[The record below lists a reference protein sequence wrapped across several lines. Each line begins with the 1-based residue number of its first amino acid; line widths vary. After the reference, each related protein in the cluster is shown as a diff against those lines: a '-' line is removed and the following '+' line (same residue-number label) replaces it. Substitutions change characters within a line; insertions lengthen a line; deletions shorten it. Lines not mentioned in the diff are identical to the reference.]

1 MKNYDYQKQLQEIWE
16 KAVKLYADGN
26 FRPDSYFNKTEAEF
40 IASIGET
47 AQEIYDFAE
56 DFNSGGDPDFA
67 TFALIHDIRRSYF
80 LDKQKGVRSGN
91 TLDPETLPA
100 RDAEARGIRWLPR
113 IIKKAKAKLRGELHT
128 DIMYSCG
135 GDRAFLK
142 ENDIHASEFLRVV
155 AENENDEQKIIDW
168 VADRTAAVVN
178 V

>member
-1 MKNYDYQKQLQEIWE
+1 MKNYDYQKQLQEIWG
-16 KAVKLYADGN
+16 KAVQLYADGN
-26 FRPDSYFNKTEAEF
+26 RRPDSYFNETEAEF
-40 IASIGET
+40 IASIGVT

-56 DFNSGGDPDFA
+56 DFNSSGEPDFA

-80 LDKQKGVRSGN
+80 LDKQNGVSSGEI
-91 TLDPETLPA
+91 LDPETLPA

-113 IIKKAKAKLRGELHT
+113 IIEKAKAKLRGELHS

-155 AENENDEQKIIDW
+155 AENEDDEQKIIDW
-168 VADRTAAVVN
+168 VANRSPAVAN

>member
-1 MKNYDYQKQLQEIWE
+1 MKNYDYQKQLREVWE
-16 KAVKLYADGN
+16 KAVQLYANGN
-26 FRPDSYFNKTEAEF
+26 RQPDSYFNQTEAEF
-40 IASIGET
+40 IASIGVT

-56 DFNSGGDPDFA
+56 DYNSGGEPDFA

-80 LDKQKGVRSGN
+80 LDKQKGVHSSN
-91 TLDPETLPA
+91 TLDPATLPPK
-100 RDAEARGIRWLPR
+100 DSEARGIRWLPR
-113 IIKKAKAKLRGELHT
+113 IIEKAKAKLRGELHT

-155 AENENDEQKIIDW
+155 AENEDDEQKIIDW
-168 VADRTAAVVN
+168 VANRSPVVAN